1 MKVKNNGYLSN
12 WQVTEQ
18 YLNQNIKPGQVKTEE
33 GLSFQDI
40 LEKKQ
45 PGEDVKFSKHAMQ
58 RLSNRNIELT
68 SGQVERLKEGTAKD
82 RQDAAENVFTNID
95 GAVII

>member
-1 MKVKNNGYLSN
+1 MKVQNNGYLSN

-45 PGEDVKFSKHAMQ
+45 PGEDVKFY
-58 RLSNRNIELT
+58 
-68 SGQVERLKEGTAKD
+68 
-82 RQDAAENVFTNID
+82 
-95 GAVII
+95 